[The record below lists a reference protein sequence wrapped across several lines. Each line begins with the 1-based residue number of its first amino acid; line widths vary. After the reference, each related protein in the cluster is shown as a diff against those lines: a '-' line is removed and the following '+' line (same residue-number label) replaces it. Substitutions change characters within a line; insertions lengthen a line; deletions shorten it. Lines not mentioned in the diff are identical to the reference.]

1 MSRHRTPP
9 TRPAAPEASY
19 VRLLPGSRTP
29 TYAFVH
35 PVGGSVSGYVDVVSA
50 LPAGTEC
57 VGMRARGLSPRGEP
71 HRDIPAMAAAYL
83 GELLAHHEPEHLVL
97 AGYSFGGLVAFEMA
111 RRLRERGR
119 TPAGAVLLGTYVP
132 RHGVPRAERV
142 AAFARLVSVIYRVP
156 AEGLRL
162 DGLDDTEMVD
172 RAAEVAER
180 CPTLPAA
187 YRQADMRRLFRV
199 LALNLRMAQEYDVP
213 PYDGPV
219 HLVRPERPDPQDTL
233 HAWRSR
239 CPAGVFTHDVGGE
252 HNELMTGD
260 HGVRIA
266 RTLAALWP
274 G

>member
-1 MSRHRTPP
+1 MSREHTPP
-9 TRPAAPEASY
+9 TGSAAPEASY

-35 PVGGSVSGYVDVVSA
+35 PVGGSVSGYVDVVAA
-50 LPAGTEC
+50 LPARTEC
-57 VGMRARGLSPRGEP
+57 VGVRARGLSPRGEP
-71 HRDIPAMAAAYL
+71 HHTIPTMAADYL
-83 GELLAHHEPEHLVL
+83 DELLTHHEPENLVL

-111 RRLRERGR
+111 RQLRERGR
-119 TPAGAVLLGTYVP
+119 TPAGTVLLGTYVP
-132 RHGVPRAERV
+132 RHDVSRAER
-142 AAFARLVSVIYRVP
+142 AATFARLISVIYRVP
-156 AEGLRL
+156 VERLRL
-162 DGLDDTEMVD
+162 HGLDDSGMVD

-180 CPTLPAA
+180 CDALPAA
-187 YRQADMRRLFRV
+187 YRQADLRRLFQV

-213 PYDGPV
+213 SYDGPV

-239 CPAGVFTHDVGGE
+239 CPAGVLTHDIGGE
-252 HNELMTGD
+252 HNELMSGD

-266 RTLAALWP
+266 QALAVLWP